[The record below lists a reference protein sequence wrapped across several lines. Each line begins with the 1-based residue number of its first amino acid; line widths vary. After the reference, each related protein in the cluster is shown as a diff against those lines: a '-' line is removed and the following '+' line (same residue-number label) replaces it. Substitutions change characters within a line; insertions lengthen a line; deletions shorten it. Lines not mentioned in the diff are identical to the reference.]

1 MPYITM
7 QSRKFKLSKKP
18 MRSLAVEENERSLRV
33 EEEHMV
39 PMELVVK
46 VSLKDITREEKIREA
61 GKLLYLRRYE

>member
-1 MPYITM
+1 MSYITM
-7 QSRKFKLSKKP
+7 QSRKSKLAKKQ
-18 MRSLAVEENERSLRV
+18 MRSLAVEENERVLRV
-33 EEEHMV
+33 EEERMG

>member
-1 MPYITM
+1 MA
-7 QSRKFKLSKKP
+7 KKQ
-18 MRSLAVEENERSLRV
+18 MRSLAVEENERVLRV
-33 EEEHMV
+33 EEERMG